1 MKGAEMKPFLL
12 VLLFISSCLYAEV
25 KTAGPAFSNKLIGEE
40 SPYLQ
45 QHAHNPVNWYPWGEE
60 ALQKAKDEHKPIF
73 LSIGY
78 STCHWCHVMAHE
90 SFEDEAIASLIN
102 KEYIAIKVDR
112 EELPHLDKY
121 YQNLHL
127 LFKKRS
133 GGWPLTA
140 ILSETA
146 KPFFVATYLP
156 PTAKYNIE
164 GLDTFLPKMA
174 LEYKNNRSVFLSKA
188 ENIEKMMENSDSREL
203 KPVKIEL
210 SIVPEI
216 YKGLVKEFDEIYY
229 GFSIQPKF
237 PESSKIGLLFDL
249 DSLGQA
255 GAKEM
260 ALKILRAIAL
270 HGLYDQ
276 VEGGFFRYSTDAA
289 WEIPHFEKMLYTNAE
304 LIPLYVKAYAL
315 TQDELYCQTVVET
328 IEMIENRFKEKDVY
342 MSASDADSGHEEG
355 GYFIYSYEEMSEAM
369 ASLSEEEKE
378 ELEDILEL
386 STFGNFEGKTHINF
400 YAQKRPESFSKIRDK
415 LSKIRQSREYPFID
429 TKINTAWNAMMIEG
443 LFSASLIDQK
453 YLLLAQKRVQS
464 LLEKMYIKGILY
476 HQSLPGSIP
485 VQKALLEDYAFLISA
500 LIEGYQHD
508 YNTQYLFLAQKLS
521 DKAIKKFYD
530 GKFWYL
536 NENEGFRVYAG
547 MQDKYY
553 QAPMNKMLSSLLKLA
568 SLSGERKYL
577 YLVEKSLNAKS
588 ALLNDFPSR
597 YPSAMQVLLRN
608 KRGYVTVKAN
618 KEKLLA
624 VNDKPIDYPFVLRKA
639 SSEIKGYLACD
650 MEQCFAVDYVLENVI
665 KNIENR

>member
-1 MKGAEMKPFLL
+1 MKGAEMKLFLL
-12 VLLFISSCLYAEV
+12 ILFFISSCLYAETATL
-25 KTAGPAFSNKLIGEE
+25 KTDFNNNLIGED

-45 QHAHNPVNWYPWGEE
+45 QHAHNPVHWYPWGEE

-90 SFEDEAIASLIN
+90 SFEDEHIAGLIN
-102 KEYIAIKVDR
+102 TDYIAIKVDR

-121 YQNLHL
+121 YQRLHL
-127 LFKKRS
+127 LLKKRS

-156 PTAKYNIE
+156 PTVKYNLE
-164 GLDTFLPKMA
+164 GLDTFLPRTA
-174 LEYKNNRSVFLSKA
+174 LDYTNNRSTFISKA
-188 ENIEKMMENSDSREL
+188 EAIEATMRDMDRAEL

-210 SIVPEI
+210 SIVDDI
-216 YKGLVKEFDEIYY
+216 YQGLLKEFDEIYY

-249 DSLGQA
+249 DALGQTE
-255 GAKEM
+255 AKQM
-260 ALKILRAIAL
+260 ALKTLRAMAL

-276 VEGGFFRYSTDAA
+276 VEGGFFRYSTDAG

-304 LIPLYVKAYAL
+304 LIPVYVNAFEL
-315 TQDELYCQTVVET
+315 TQDELYRQVVVET
-328 IEMIENRFKEKDVY
+328 IAMIEHRFKDKGLY

-355 GYFIYSYEEMSEAM
+355 GYFIYTYEEMTEAM
-369 ASLSEEEKE
+369 AFLSDKEKE
-378 ELEDILEL
+378 ELEETLEL
-386 STFGNFEGKTHINF
+386 SVIGNFEGKTHVNF
-400 YAQKRPESFSKIRDK
+400 YDEKRPESFKKIRDK
-415 LSKIRQSREYPFID
+415 LYKIRQNRSYPFTD

-443 LFSASLIDQK
+443 LFKASRIDQQ
-453 YLLLAQKRVQS
+453 YLLLAQKRIAS

-476 HQSLPGSIP
+476 HQSLSENIP

-508 YNTQYLFLAQKLS
+508 YNAQYLFLAQKLS
-521 DKAIKKFYD
+521 DEAIEKFYD

-536 NENEGFRVYAG
+536 NESAEFRVHAD

-553 QAPMNKMLSSLLKLA
+553 QAPMNKMLLNLLRLA

-577 YLVEKSLNAKS
+577 NLVEKSLRSKS
-588 ALLNDFPSR
+588 SLLYDFPSR
-597 YPSAMQVLLRN
+597 YPSAMQVLLRT
-608 KRGYVTVKAN
+608 KRGYVTLKATKGRLLQVK
-618 KEKLLA
+618 
-624 VNDKPIDYPFVLRKA
+624 DKPIEYPFVLRKA

-650 MEQCFAVDYVLENVI
+650 MEQCFAVDELADKVI
-665 KNIENR
+665 KSIENR

>member
-1 MKGAEMKPFLL
+1 MKASKMRLFLL
-12 VLLFISSCLYAEV
+12 IFFLSFYAHAEL
-25 KTAGPAFSNKLIGEE
+25 KTAQTGFSNKLIAEG

-45 QHAHNPVNWYPWGEE
+45 QHAHNPVHWYPWGKE

-102 KEYIAIKVDR
+102 RDYIAIKVDR

-127 LFKKRS
+127 LLKKRS

-140 ILSETA
+140 ILTETS

-164 GLDTFLPKMA
+164 GLDTFLPRTA
-174 LEYKNNRSVFLSKA
+174 LEYKNKRSAFISKA
-188 ENIEKMMENSDSREL
+188 EIIESKMKDADRAEF

-210 SIVPEI
+210 SIVPKI
-216 YKGLVKEFDEIYY
+216 YEGLMKEFDDIYY

-249 DSLGQA
+249 DALGLAEARQ
-255 GAKEM
+255 M
-260 ALKILRAIAL
+260 ALKTLRAMAL

-304 LIPLYVKAYAL
+304 LVPLYVKAYEL
-315 TQDELYCQTVVET
+315 TQDELYRQVVVET
-328 IEMIENRFKEKDVY
+328 IAMIEHRFEDQGVY
-342 MSASDADSGHEEG
+342 MSASDADSAHEEG
-355 GYFIYSYEEMSEAM
+355 GYFIYSYEEMTEAM
-369 ASLSEEEKE
+369 ASLSVQEKE
-378 ELEDILEL
+378 ELEEVLEV
-386 STFGNFEGKTHINF
+386 SIFGNFEGKTHINF
-400 YAQKRPESFSKIRDK
+400 YDEKRPENFKKIRDK
-415 LSKIRQSREYPFID
+415 LYKIRQNREYPFID
-429 TKINTAWNAMMIEG
+429 TKINTAWNAMMIEA
-443 LFSASLIDQK
+443 LFSASTIDQK
-453 YLLLAQKRVQS
+453 YLKLAQKRVRS
-464 LLEKMYIKGILY
+464 LLENMYIKGILY

-485 VQKALLEDYAFLISA
+485 VQKALLEDYAYLISA
-500 LIEGYQHD
+500 LIEGYQHN
-508 YNTQYLFLAQKLS
+508 YNAQYLFLAQKLS
-521 DKAIKKFYD
+521 DEAIEKFYD

-536 NENEGFRVYAG
+536 NESEEFRVYAG

-553 QAPMNKMLSSLLKLA
+553 QAPMNKMLSSLLRLA

-577 YLVEKSLNAKS
+577 SLVEKSLKVKS
-588 ALLNDFPSR
+588 SLLQDFPSR
-597 YPSAMQVLLRN
+597 YPSAMQVLLRA
-608 KRGYVTVKAN
+608 KKGYVILKATKQGLLQVK
-618 KEKLLA
+618 
-624 VNDKPIDYPFVLRKA
+624 DRPIDYPFVLRKV

-650 MEQCFAVDYVLENVI
+650 MEQCFAVDKVFENVI
-665 KNIENR
+665 KSIETR